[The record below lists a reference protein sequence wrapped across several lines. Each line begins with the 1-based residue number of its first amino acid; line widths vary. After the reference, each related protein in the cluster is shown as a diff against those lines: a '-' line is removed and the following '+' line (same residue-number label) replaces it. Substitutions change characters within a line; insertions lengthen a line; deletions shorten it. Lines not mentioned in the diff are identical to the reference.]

1 MAFAS
6 LMLKYQLKYT
16 VFFFSA
22 NDRGVNLLTQK
33 VPAIYVRL
41 QEVVQHLADERKAQR
56 KDPVL
61 HVDQYKS
68 VVHLY
73 TFVACL
79 AIGSFAWGHFATA

>member
-1 MAFAS
+1 
-6 LMLKYQLKYT
+6 MLKYQLKYI
-16 VFFFSA
+16 VGFFFSA

-68 VVHLY
+68 VLY
-73 TFVACL
+73 LHSCVTC
-79 AIGSFAWGHFATA
+79 

>member
-1 MAFAS
+1 M
-6 LMLKYQLKYT
+6 
-16 VFFFSA
+16 
-22 NDRGVNLLTQK
+22 NLLTQK

-68 VVHLY
+68 VLRLY
-73 TFVACL
+73 NFVTCL
-79 AIGSFAWGHFATA
+79 AIGSFAWAHFATA